1 MRSAYE
7 ILGVSPE
14 ASAETIRAAYR
25 KLAKTHHPDAT
36 DGTTHE
42 AFLEIRA
49 AYEILIDPQRRAA
62 YDLAPGVTFEDQVLV
77 LRRIRTRRRR
87 YRLMRLY

>member
-14 ASAETIRAAYR
+14 ASTEIIRAAYR
-25 KLAKTHHPDAT
+25 KLAKTHHPDRTEGA
-36 DGTTHE
+36 THE
-42 AFLEIRA
+42 QFLEIRA

-62 YDLAPGVTFEDQVLV
+62 YDLAPDETFEDYVLIM
-77 LRRIRTRRRR
+77 RRIRTRRRR